1 MCFFPL
7 FVQDMIAIV
16 GDEES
21 FNETV
26 QTILLENAEVLN
38 ALNLLDKKI
47 SENSAGS
54 FTDEEI
60 EC

>member
-1 MCFFPL
+1 
-7 FVQDMIAIV
+7 MIAIV

-38 ALNLLDKKI
+38 ALNFLDKKI
-47 SENSAGS
+47 SENSAGF